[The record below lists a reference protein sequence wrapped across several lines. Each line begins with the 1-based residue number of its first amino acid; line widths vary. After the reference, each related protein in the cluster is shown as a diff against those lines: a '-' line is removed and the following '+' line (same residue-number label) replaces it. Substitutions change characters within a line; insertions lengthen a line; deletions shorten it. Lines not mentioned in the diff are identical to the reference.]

1 MTPVKNQA
9 KCIEEEEAVELS
21 AFDKVLL
28 ECDQEEPVKFTEF
41 LDLRF
46 VTNTVIFF
54 RNL

>member
-9 KCIEEEEAVELS
+9 QCIEEEEAVELS